1 MAIDYGTAKYT
12 IREAAEASGFALNT
26 LRSLYGRGHFRIVG
40 GDDKKG
46 RGLAAELTLPDVMCI
61 AVAKVAIDA
70 GVHPRAAFEAGMKFA
85 YSSGG
90 AVGPNTGLRLP
101 SQLFG
106 TGFTVLV
113 CHPATGT
120 SKIVNTVDGLS
131 FTDLFHDA
139 GFLGRHA
146 SVVIL
151 LNDVERAVFH
161 AIGIGAEVA

>member
-1 MAIDYGTAKYT
+1 MAVDYETAKYT
-12 IREAAEASGFALNT
+12 IRDAAEASGLPLNT

-70 GVHPRAAFEAGMKFA
+70 GVHPRVAFEAGMKFA

-90 AVGPNTGLRLP
+90 AVGPNTGFRLP
-101 SQLFG
+101 SQLFS

-120 SKIVNTVDGLS
+120 AKIVNTTDGLS
-131 FTDLFHDA
+131 FIDLFHDD
-139 GFLGRHA
+139 GFRGRHA
-146 SVVIL
+146 AVVIL
-151 LNDVERAVFH
+151 LNDVERSVFY
-161 AIGIGAEVA
+161 ALNVGSEKA